1 VETLAPQ
8 RQRNFNGARRLLAI
22 CRRNVTVCNSA
33 APRLAVVFRL
43 FDIDDMTTPKPT
55 ILIVEDDPEIRR
67 LVRDFLVLEGYDVET
82 AGDAKAMD
90 AVLQRL
96 RPDLIILDLMLPGE
110 DGLAICRR
118 LRISDPIPI
127 LMLTAKS
134 DEIDRVVGLEMG
146 ADDYLAKP
154 FSSRELLAR
163 ARAIMRRTQ
172 QAPPQAAQNRRYG
185 FDAFVIDIDA
195 RGLRVGENN
204 AVTLTSGEFELLVC
218 FVQRP
223 RRVLTRDQILDWT
236 RGRSADPFDRTVDM
250 LISRLRKKLDNA
262 SPGSNLINTVRNGGY
277 LFTAHV
283 RPLT

>member
-1 VETLAPQ
+1 MSLSQ
-8 RQRNFNGARRLLAI
+8 
-22 CRRNVTVCNSA
+22 
-33 APRLAVVFRL
+33 
-43 FDIDDMTTPKPT
+43 PT

-67 LVRDFLVLEGYDVET
+67 LVRDFLSQEGFVIELAED
-82 AGDAKAMD
+82 GKAMD
-90 AVLQRL
+90 AVLQRQK
-96 RPDLIILDLMLPGE
+96 PDLIILDLMLPGE

-118 LRISDPIPI
+118 LRTQGTIPI

-146 ADDYLAKP
+146 ADDYLTKP

-163 ARAIMRRTQ
+163 ARAILRRTRP
-172 QAPPQAAQNRRYG
+172 APETPDNRRHG

-195 RGLRVGENN
+195 RQLATQGGDP
-204 AVTLTSGEFELLVC
+204 VTLTSAEFDLLVA

-236 RGRSADPFDRTVDM
+236 HGRSAEPFDRTVDM
-250 LISRLRKKLDNA
+250 LISRLRKKLDAA
-262 SPGSNLINTVRNGGY
+262 SRDSNLITTVRNGGY

-283 RPLT
+283 KQLT

>member
-1 VETLAPQ
+1 MTLA
-8 RQRNFNGARRLLAI
+8 
-22 CRRNVTVCNSA
+22 
-33 APRLAVVFRL
+33 
-43 FDIDDMTTPKPT
+43 KPT

-67 LVRDFLVLEGYDVET
+67 LVGDFLAQEGFDVET
-82 AGDAKAMD
+82 AQDGEAMD
-90 AVLQRL
+90 SVLQRL

-118 LRISDPIPI
+118 LRTGDPIPV

-146 ADDYLAKP
+146 ADDYLTKP

-163 ARAIMRRTQ
+163 ARAIMRRTRQ
-172 QAPPQAAQNRRYG
+172 TPPQGENRRYG
-185 FDAFVIDIDA
+185 FDAFVIDLDA
-195 RGLRVGENN
+195 RSLSVGDNT
-204 AVTLTSGEFELLVC
+204 AVALTSGEFELLVC

-250 LISRLRKKLDNA
+250 LVSRLRKKLEAA
-262 SPGSNLINTVRNGGY
+262 SPGSNLINTIRNGGY
-277 LFTAHV
+277 LMTAHV